1 MKTFKEVYLMNK
13 LKLKF
18 KRVAKSHATM
28 LRIYK
33 IVKSGGIN
41 SERVKVLGKA
51 YNSGNMIK
59 LNNLITKY
67 EKEDGIK

>member
-1 MKTFKEVYLMNK
+1 MKSFKETYLMDK

-18 KRVAKSHATM
+18 KKVAKNHPTM

-51 YNSGNMIK
+51 HNSGNMVQ
-59 LNNLITKY
+59 LSNLITKY
-67 EKEDGIK
+67 EKEDGIR